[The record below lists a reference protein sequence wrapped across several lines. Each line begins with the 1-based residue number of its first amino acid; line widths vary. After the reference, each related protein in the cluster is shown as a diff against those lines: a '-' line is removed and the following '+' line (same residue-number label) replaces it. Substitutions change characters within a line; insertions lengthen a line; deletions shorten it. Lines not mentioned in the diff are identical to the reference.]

1 MVFDTSSYQRAAAVV
16 ASLIF
21 LLLVALKWGQLGAHE
36 DALILFTY
44 SENLGQGH
52 EIAYNSGDG
61 PVEGATAF
69 LWMLY
74 LSLAPVLDID
84 ILFLARAGSIIS
96 GLVIIY
102 TISKTSNLYANTRI
116 ALFTP
121 PLVVAI
127 TYLPKHSLTGFS
139 TVAFGMAYVLT
150 CLAAISVIEN
160 PKSDKILIPVVISS
174 VFLSLVRPE
183 GAILAG
189 VVITVTSVISRDTR
203 QMGLMLIGFAV
214 PVALFHLSRYLY
226 FGYLFPNPFYIKS
239 GGSIVSLSSILN
251 SINAFGSVNIFLLLI
266 GAVGIIR
273 PLRDRNPS
281 TKINHLVIFSLPVI
295 THFVLYL
302 FITQSQNFSY
312 RFQYLYI
319 LFFVIFLPY
328 GIDELYSTCDEYI
341 RLGIEQLSSLIGY
354 ESVVEPSKLART
366 SFSFLVVVLLI
377 SQPIAILALGG
388 VGYGSDP
395 NNDEK
400 EIGKALDQFESEDYT
415 MAISEAG
422 ALKYYSNWE
431 AIDTGGLNDPHIA
444 HNGFNIEYI
453 DENEPDIIM
462 FYTGWAGTPLPPDC
476 TSHRWYS
483 DWGGMSA
490 DLHNYAVDNNYEL
503 AAIIRR
509 PGAEYNWY
517 FVKETN
523 PKKDKLIELIQSVSN
538 EDYVGYDYK
547 IYPNQFNCSA
557 HNQS

>member
-1 MVFDTSSYQRAAAVV
+1 MTFDTSSYQRAAAVV

-21 LLLVALKWGQLGAHE
+21 LLSVALKWGQFGAHE

-44 SENLGQGH
+44 SDNLGQGYG
-52 EIAYNSGDG
+52 ITYNSGDG

-74 LSLAPVLDID
+74 LSLAPILDID

-102 TISKTSNLYANTRI
+102 RVSKTSKSHANTRI
-116 ALFTP
+116 ALFAP
-121 PLVVAI
+121 PLVVSI
-127 TYLPKHSLTGFS
+127 TYLPEHSLTGFS
-139 TVAFGMAYVLT
+139 TVVFGMAYLLT

-160 PKSDKILIPVVISS
+160 PKSDKILIPLVVSS
-174 VFLSLVRPE
+174 VFLGLVRPE

-189 VVITVTSVISRDTR
+189 VVIIVTSVISRDTR
-203 QMGLMLIGFAV
+203 QMGLMLIGFGV
-214 PVALFHLSRYLY
+214 PIALFHLSRYLY

-239 GGSIVSLSSILN
+239 GGSIVNISSILN
-251 SINAFGSVNIFLLLI
+251 SINAFGSMNIFLLLI
-266 GAVGIIR
+266 GTVGIIGL
-273 PLRDRNPS
+273 LRDRDPGS
-281 TKINHLVIFSLPVI
+281 KINHLVIFSLPVI
-295 THFVLYL
+295 AHFILYL
-302 FITQSQNFSY
+302 FITQTQNFSF

-319 LFFVIFLPY
+319 LFFAMFLPY
-328 GIDELYSTCDEYI
+328 GIDELYNTCDEYI
-341 RLGIEQLSSLIGY
+341 RLGIGQLRSLSGH
-354 ESVVEPSKLART
+354 ESVVESDKLAKT

-377 SQPIAILALGG
+377 SQPIAALALAG

-400 EIGKALDQFESEDYT
+400 KIGKALNQFESDDYT

-476 TSHRWYS
+476 TSHGWYS
-483 DWGGMSA
+483 DWGRMSA
-490 DLHNYAVDNNYEL
+490 DLHNYTVDNNYEL

-523 PKKDKLIELIQSVSN
+523 PNKDELVELIQSMSN
-538 EDYVGYDYK
+538 QDYVGYDYNT
-547 IYPNQFNCSA
+547 YPNQFNCSA